1 MFASSFLA
9 ASSLLLV
16 TALADSS
23 PYSKFID
30 DANSLLAAATG
41 NNAVRLNALY
51 QWQATQTAIPSGDVN
66 SQYQDYLDAYMTT
79 TSAPLPSWVTAVPSS
94 LQPIATSFLQA
105 EGSLV
110 VQDIAPIVSQNNIDV
125 SAYAASQA
133 TPTATP
139 TATYSSNSTVIS
151 TPAPSVTA
159 SSGFTTG
166 FANSTTSQ
174 MTGNGTASTLAA
186 NGTVTAAIIPIAT
199 AGGSPTKSVTPPVA
213 TFNKTSGAEKAA
225 GVAVVSAMVGI
236 LGMVVLL

>member
-1 MFASSFLA
+1 MFTSSFLA

-41 NNAVRLNALY
+41 NNAVQLNALY

-105 EGSLV
+105 EASLV
-110 VQDIAPIVSQNNIDV
+110 VQDIAPIVSQNIIDV

-133 TPTATP
+133 TPTAT
-139 TATYSSNSTVIS
+139 YSSNTTVVS

-166 FANSTTSQ
+166 FANSTTSK

-186 NGTVTAAIIPIAT
+186 NGTVTAPLIPIAT

-225 GVAVVSAMVGI
+225 GVAMVSAMIGI